1 MNITKSAPLPERPC
15 EQLTCC
21 AKNES
26 VQWDYINRVAKRH
39 NCRITGK
46 TKATRYGGPSTQATR
61 YPQRMSI
68 ANNATFAASGQC
80 DQCAGLLVG
89 YSCSLTSSCRDVFQ
103 VCDPIFVRLYSFK
116 NFSRANAHGAN
127 LSCSCSLTTFLR
139 CFFLDEDNFFND
151 LSVIVDTCNP
161 VRHSSPHHGA
171 GDGYSCSLALRRWSS
186 SRATVT
192 SCPISSA
199 ALTPIFSTCA
209 SASSEE
215 TRGFSPLPSAWRR
228 AISPRMAVTMNPALL
243 SPSSFTD
250 SIPSIT
256 SWGTLIV
263 VICDFAFLYTDIVN
277 HQLVMCISLYT
288 KARYKN
294 TCNVY
299 HHNIMCISHCDGY
312 VSHNDRFIKTTKP
325 GSALTLTGL
334 LTKPLNEV
342 TIMAGT
348 QHTQT
353 HPKFIYTFL
362 AVYRECMFSLKFFMF
377 APMTPDVTKKGYGEC
392 RELQLDCSCFL
403 GALPLITFQ
412 EYRPMTIR
420 LCLLRNCSRAN
431 THGVNVST
439 SCFCSIFL
447 RRFLLVGDSIFIKF
461 LSFIMVTCIVI
472 CRGSSAHGTDCFYS
486 YSFPSARSQELS
498 THTAGTINQALL
510 SQSSFTYLTPCIT
523 SWGKRAV
530 SDYDFVFF
538 YAVAICKSINIV
550 IGLYINKKPYI
561 TLFSCNSL
569 KNKVIYA
576 FIIPASE
583 TTKPGSAST
592 LTGLLTTNDSNSIE
606 VAMLNHTTHPQGRD
620 LHNLNKPDVKNL
632 LLATAS
638 QGYDLYAPHKTGAGI
653 TTPLT
658 IKAIHDAPASFFVS
672 MHTHTH
678 TMVGC
683 TGPTSV
689 GLVSLIASCGNPVQ
703 STASELTTSG
713 GGDIPSIKEAAN
725 MATIPT
731 LVHSQTAFICRFI
744 IFGASESQIIHVTA
758 WTEREARNHC
768 PSGCVAVFAAR
779 IRQGVRHD

>member
-1 MNITKSAPLPERPC
+1 
-15 EQLTCC
+15 
-21 AKNES
+21 
-26 VQWDYINRVAKRH
+26 
-39 NCRITGK
+39 
-46 TKATRYGGPSTQATR
+46 
-61 YPQRMSI
+61 
-68 ANNATFAASGQC
+68 
-80 DQCAGLLVG
+80 
-89 YSCSLTSSCRDVFQ
+89 
-103 VCDPIFVRLYSFK
+103 
-116 NFSRANAHGAN
+116 
-127 LSCSCSLTTFLR
+127 
-139 CFFLDEDNFFND
+139 
-151 LSVIVDTCNP
+151 
-161 VRHSSPHHGA
+161 
-171 GDGYSCSLALRRWSS
+171 
-186 SRATVT
+186 
-192 SCPISSA
+192 
-199 ALTPIFSTCA
+199 
-209 SASSEE
+209 
-215 TRGFSPLPSAWRR
+215 
-228 AISPRMAVTMNPALL
+228 MNPALL

-362 AVYRECMFSLKFFMF
+362 AVYREYMFSRKFFMF

-638 QGYDLYAPHKTGAGI
+638 QGYDLYAPAKSGAGI
-653 TTPLT
+653 GVLVFNEAHNTR
-658 IKAIHDAPASFFVS
+658 PACFFVPDS
-672 MHTHTH
+672 HTLS
-678 TMVGC
+678 MVGC
-683 TGPTSV
+683 MGAEQSAPGSSLTGY
-689 GLVSLIASCGNPVQ
+689 ANPVQ
-703 STASELTTSG
+703 STASEIGVSCG
-713 GGDIPSIKEAAN
+713 GFINPNEEAAN
-725 MATIPT
+725 MATVPT
-731 LVHSQTAFICRFI
+731 LVHSQTAFIWRFI